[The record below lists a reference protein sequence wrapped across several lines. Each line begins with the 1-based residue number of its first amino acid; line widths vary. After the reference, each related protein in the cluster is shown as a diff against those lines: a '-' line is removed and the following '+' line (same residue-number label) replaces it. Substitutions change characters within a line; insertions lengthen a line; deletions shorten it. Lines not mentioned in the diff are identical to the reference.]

1 MAAKKTLLKV
11 LFSAAAAAVLLVS
24 VYFML
29 GSDVKGYSGLLVNR
43 EEQGYAGFLWDLVGR
58 SVELD
63 KQSFTELL
71 AASFERRLGSES
83 SKVDF
88 LLEQMSTGDESQTT
102 DTGTASNLL
111 EFVDAHPLIEKAQLI
126 NGQYEILLCTSDEK
140 RVGTVLDRDVYREVF
155 TSGVD
160 GALVDEAAGS
170 IVLYRKIHSAH
181 ALLFYY
187 GAELLHSI
195 FSDIPGFVYNRAL
208 LTADRVIL
216 INFPVI
222 DEGDRENLRNLS
234 QIVLEQK
241 SGFVRIRREQF
252 DKTVYFLP
260 VSQSPSPWIVAVTY
274 DTEQVRISHI
284 GVLILVVQAV
294 VVAAIIIF
302 ILTTVK
308 ERKKIRIGGVATG
321 RKSVIPGVNGVES
334 SLMGDAGQT
343 GKRVVSGNSDQQD
356 SVGPLSERDDVIP
369 LDDVEEVKEL
379 QEFGEAVI
387 AKEYDESQPTVDS
400 AHETESEQTASHQ
413 SPEADSEPDSSA
425 VPERVDESV
434 EPLND
439 TTELEKLEAVQ
450 REIMGPEAQM
460 LEEIEELGTI
470 EHTEELGAQ
479 PFDDDD
485 EYSVEVPLAEENIEE
500 VPLEV
505 TQDDE
510 ENIEEISIE
519 ELTAVDSNEFVIDDL
534 AEIEPM
540 NEEHGDIIPNL
551 EALVGAD
558 TAPGLEDDGKEIT
571 DVLEKEFTAP
581 GENPAGAAEVKHE
594 IVDGM
599 DQQGIIRDSFSQ
611 FLQSVGIQKGA
622 VLLKQSTGIYKP
634 CVVAGFSRD
643 TEPKLIFSGKE
654 KIVSKVLERDK
665 ILHIRNNV
673 FMDDEL
679 GKKFAHSDTS
689 SINSVYFAPLMP
701 SGSDLAGF
709 IVLGPTIHESA
720 NSSEVLKKIK
730 EIKKTLTRIL

>member
-11 LFSAAAAAVLLVS
+11 LFSAAAAVVLLVS

-29 GSDVKGYSGLLVNR
+29 GSDLKGYSGLLVNR
-43 EEQGYAGFLWDLVGR
+43 EEQGYAGFLRDLVGR

-63 KQSFTELL
+63 KQSFTQLL
-71 AASFERRLGSES
+71 AASFERRITSES

-88 LLEQMSTGDESQTT
+88 LLEQMSTRDESQTA
-102 DTGTASNLL
+102 DIGTASNLL
-111 EFVDAHPLIEKAQLI
+111 AFVDAHPLIEKAQLI

-140 RVGTVLDRDVYREVF
+140 RIGTVLDHAAYRDVFR
-155 TSGVD
+155 SDVD

-170 IVLYRKIHSAH
+170 IVLYRKIHSDH

-187 GAELLHSI
+187 GAELLYSI
-195 FSDIPGFVYNRAL
+195 FSDIPGFVYDRAL

-216 INFPVI
+216 INFSVI
-222 DEGDRENLRNLS
+222 DEGDRENLSNLS
-234 QIVLEQK
+234 QTMLEQR
-241 SGFVRIRREQF
+241 SGFVRIRRDQL

-260 VSQSPSPWIVAVTY
+260 VSQTPSPWIVAVTY

-284 GVLILVVQAV
+284 GVLILVVQAL

-308 ERKKIRIGGVATG
+308 ERKKIRIGGVVTG
-321 RKSVIPGVNGVES
+321 RKSVMPGVDGVES
-334 SLMGDAGQT
+334 SVVGDAGQP
-343 GKRVVSGNSDQQD
+343 GKGVVSGNSDLPV
-356 SVGPLSERDDVIP
+356 STSPPTERDDVIS
-369 LDDVEEVKEL
+369 LDDVEEVKEIE
-379 QEFGEAVI
+379 EFGEAEI
-387 AKEYDESQPTVDS
+387 AKEYDGSQPMGDS
-400 AHETESEQTASHQ
+400 ATETDIVQTASHQ
-413 SPEADSEPDSSA
+413 SPQAVTEHNPSA
-425 VPERVDESV
+425 VHERVDESV
-434 EPLND
+434 QSLND
-439 TTELEKLEAVQ
+439 TTELQNLEAVQ

-460 LEEIEELGTI
+460 LEEIEELEAI
-470 EHTEELGAQ
+470 EETEELPAQ
-479 PFDDDD
+479 AFDDVD
-485 EYSVEVPLAEENIEE
+485 EDTVEVP
-500 VPLEV
+500 
-505 TQDDE
+505 
-510 ENIEEISIE
+510 
-519 ELTAVDSNEFVIDDL
+519 
-534 AEIEPM
+534 
-540 NEEHGDIIPNL
+540 HGDIIPNL

-558 TAPGLEDDGKEIT
+558 TATGMDDIGNEMT
-571 DVLEKEFTAP
+571 DILEKDFTVP
-581 GENPAGAAEVKHE
+581 GESPAGAAAVKHE

-599 DQQGIIRDSFSQ
+599 GQQDFIRDTFSQ

-634 CVVAGFSRD
+634 CVVEGFSRD

-709 IVLGPTIHESA
+709 IVLGPSIHESA
-720 NSSEVLKKIK
+720 DSSEVLKKIK
-730 EIKKTLTRIL
+730 EIKKSLTNIL